1 MVRLFGFRE
10 LLPFL
15 ALASGFLFLPS
26 ASFTDEVTALEAFR
40 KAIYEDPLSRLSD
53 WNPQD
58 LDPCNWTGIR
68 CASPPQ
74 NSVISINLS
83 SSSLKGF
90 LAPQLGSLQWL
101 QELVLDNNL
110 LMGTI
115 PYQLSTLTNL
125 IMLNLSVNE
134 LSGPIPPEIGN
145 LTSITKI
152 YLHSNRL
159 NGYIPLELGDLT
171 KLFELRLDRNKLSG
185 VIPARNVSNMLASQE
200 NRSGL
205 CRLTHLGVGDFSYN
219 FLVGKIPSCLDYL
232 PRSNFQGN
240 CFDVDGSVFQ
250 RSAQQCSSVNI
261 LDSDG
266 DSKRNYPVRLK
277 HKKPSQPFWL
287 LILEIATG
295 VLVLVFL
302 ITCMATAC
310 NRCKRKSYLLS
321 WRKIPSCN
329 DHTALSIDPDLLKNV
344 LRISY
349 QEIEAACEDFSN
361 IIGSSLYN
369 LVYKGTMKN
378 GPEIAVISLCISG
391 DQWTSSHELY
401 FETEVATQSKIIHEN
416 TAKFLGYCQEG
427 DPFSRMLVFEYASN
441 GTLYEHIHYGDGCQ
455 LSWLRRTKIAI
466 GIARGLRYLHTELQP
481 PFTIAELTSSTVYLT
496 EDFSP
501 KLVDFE
507 RWKNIFLKS
516 RMHSEYVTSGGSLNG
531 SVDSHKSQ
539 FLDIQGNIYAFGV
552 ILLELISG
560 RPAHCKER
568 GSLLDWAMKYLDN
581 PEERG
586 KLIDPQLKKVQP
598 EDLAIICNVVS
609 LCLEPEPSKRPSMQI
624 IAALLE
630 DGIDVTV
637 TAILKEHPL
646 AWAELAAKKLLQL
659 DLHYCNPSNP
669 AVSGFLYPAAASSYV
684 DQVPS
689 SQVGRGEGSRRC
701 SDDCIFIAYF
711 PSAEPEKFAA
721 VHRIFGESNASKLL
735 QDIPP
740 ELREDAVISMVYEAN
755 ARDST

>member
-302 ITCMATAC
+302 ITCMATA
-310 NRCKRKSYLLS
+310 Y
-321 WRKIPSCN
+321 
-329 DHTALSIDPDLLKNV
+329 PDLLKNV

>member
-1 MVRLFGFRE
+1 MVRLFGFRD

-15 ALASGFLFLPS
+15 AFASGVLFLPS
-26 ASFTDEVTALEAFR
+26 GSLADEVTALEAFR

-53 WNPQD
+53 WNSQD
-58 LDPCNWTGIR
+58 LNPCNWTGIK
-68 CASPPQ
+68 CSSPPQ

-125 IMLNLSVNE
+125 IMLDLSVNE

-152 YLHSNRL
+152 DLHSNRL

-185 VIPARNVSNMLASQE
+185 VIPASNDSNMLASQE
-200 NRSGL
+200 NGSGL
-205 CRLTHLGVGDFSYN
+205 CQLTHLGVGDFSYN

-240 CFDVDGSVFQ
+240 CFDIDGSVFQ

-261 LDSDG
+261 QDSDG
-266 DSKRNYPVRLK
+266 DSKRNYPERLK

-302 ITCMATAC
+302 ITCMVAAC

-321 WRKIPSCN
+321 WRKIPSWN

-349 QEIEAACEDFSN
+349 QEIETACEDFSN

-378 GPEIAVISLCISG
+378 GPEIAVTSLCISG

-401 FETEVATQSKIIHEN
+401 FQTEVATQSKIIHEN

-481 PFTIAELTSSTVYLT
+481 PFTVAELTSSTVYLT

-507 RWKNIFLKS
+507 RWKNILLKS

-531 SVDSHKSQ
+531 SVDSLKSQ
-539 FLDIQGNIYAFGV
+539 FMDVQGNIYAFGV

-560 RPAHCKER
+560 RPAYCKER
-568 GSLLDWAMKYLDN
+568 GPLLDWAMKYLDN

-586 KLIDPQLKKVQP
+586 KLIDPQLKKVKP
-598 EDLAIICNVVS
+598 EDLAIICNA
-609 LCLEPEPSKRPSMQI
+609 PKN
-624 IAALLE
+624 
-630 DGIDVTV
+630 
-637 TAILKEHPL
+637 
-646 AWAELAAKKLLQL
+646 LLQF
-659 DLHYCNPSNP
+659 DLQYCIPSNP

-689 SQVGRGEGSRRC
+689 SQVGRGEGS
-701 SDDCIFIAYF
+701 DIIVQM
-711 PSAEPEKFAA
+711 AA
-721 VHRIFGESNASKLL
+721 SLSHQQSQRSLL
-735 QDIPP
+735 QCTGSLEKAMPANCC
-740 ELREDAVISMVYEAN
+740 RISHQNSGKMLSSAWFMKQMQGLEILCVA
-755 ARDST
+755 ALPLHASQLQLML